1 MSSVS
6 AIPTRG
12 GQMPGASLV
21 AGGWARADVSGE
33 RAQPSGDN
41 DSVVPS
47 YELSR
52 FQLLALSLITI
63 ASPPVRLPRDGR

>member
-1 MSSVS
+1 
-6 AIPTRG
+6 
-12 GQMPGASLV
+12 MPGASLV